1 MIGLLN
7 LTDFE
12 NRLAV
17 EVRVRVVYIYNISSR
32 FENEPN
38 EICSH
43 LSEKESKDRFFC
55 ARQACKSY

>member
-17 EVRVRVVYIYNISSR
+17 EVGVRVVYIYPAVLKTNLTKFAI
-32 FENEPN
+32 
-38 EICSH
+38 I
-43 LSEKESKDRFFC
+43 
-55 ARQACKSY
+55 